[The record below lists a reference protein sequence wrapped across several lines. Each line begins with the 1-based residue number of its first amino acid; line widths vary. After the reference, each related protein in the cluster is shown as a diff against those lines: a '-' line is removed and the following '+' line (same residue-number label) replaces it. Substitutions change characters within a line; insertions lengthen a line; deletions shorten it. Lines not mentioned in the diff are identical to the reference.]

1 MQNKH
6 DWYENIP
13 LLHLKEDPA
22 RTRRIQEQVMQQL
35 PHMAERETH
44 MKQRSALRRIRPLI
58 CAAAVI
64 AIGAVSL
71 VTVNAATDGALFTKV
86 TMYING
92 EKTDFDARMIDQDE
106 DTITYEFV
114 KNDGSNDGENQD
126 GTFRV
131 YEEEN
136 GLSLECEGDP
146 GDDVAVEFEIPDSAL
161 ETTVEGAE

>member
-6 DWYENIP
+6 DWYESIP
-13 LLHLKEDPA
+13 LLHPEEDSA
-22 RTRRIQEQVMQQL
+22 RARRIREQVMQQL

-44 MKQRSALRRIRPLI
+44 MKQKSVLRRIRPLI

-92 EKTDFDARMIDQDE
+92 EKTNFDARLVDQDE

-114 KNDGSNDGENQD
+114 KDDGNNDGENQE

-136 GLSLECEGDP
+136 GLSVECEGDP
-146 GDDVAVEFEIPDSAL
+146 GDDAVLEFELPDSTV
-161 ETTVEGAE
+161 ETTVNGTE

>member
-6 DWYENIP
+6 DWYESIP
-13 LLHLKEDPA
+13 LLHPEEDSA
-22 RTRRIQEQVMQQL
+22 RARRIQEQVMQQL

-44 MKQRSALRRIRPLI
+44 MKQKSVLRRIRPLI

-92 EKTDFDARMIDQDE
+92 EKTDFDARLVDQDE

-114 KNDGSNDGENQD
+114 KDDGSNDGENQE

-131 YEEEN
+131 YEEGN
-136 GLSLECEGDP
+136 GLSVECEGDP
-146 GDDVAVEFEIPDSAL
+146 GDDAVLEFELPDSTV
-161 ETTVEGAE
+161 ETTEDGTE

>member
-6 DWYENIP
+6 DWYESIP
-13 LLHLKEDPA
+13 PLHPEEDPA
-22 RTRRIQEQVMQQL
+22 RTRRIREQVMQQL

-44 MKQRSALRRIRPLI
+44 MKQKSVLRRIRPLI
-58 CAAAVI
+58 CVAAVI
-64 AIGAVSL
+64 AVGAVSL

-92 EKTDFDARMIDQDE
+92 EKTDFDTRLVDQDE

-114 KNDGSNDGENQD
+114 KDDGSNDGENQE

-131 YEEEN
+131 YEKEN
-136 GLSLECEGDP
+136 GLSVECEGDP
-146 GDDVAVEFEIPDSAL
+146 GDDTVLEFEFPDSTV
-161 ETTVEGAE
+161 ETTENETE